1 MNWVEEIEYYG
12 ELGSRAYDQIS
23 AAFLWEQHIETNH

>member
-1 MNWVEEIEYYG
+1 MNWVEEIEYCG

-23 AAFLWEQHIETNH
+23 AAFLWAEYVEGL